1 MHKKVSLSQ
10 LTATS
15 RTDNISLL
23 QEWIFQTLEKVTSLQ
38 VNYRPTRA
46 EINLDALEANY
57 KAFRQ
62 ALPEGMKLL
71 ACVKA
76 NAYGHGAVQVA
87 KEMERLGADY
97 LSVAFLDEA
106 LELRQAGVRMPI
118 LVLGYVPPHGVRTA
132 WENDVTITLFSDEVL
147 EAIQE
152 LSSSGIRGK
161 LKVHIKVDSGMGRLG
176 LLPGEKLMQFI
187 RDTMAVPHVEV
198 EGMFTHF
205 ATADEEDKTYTLEQY
220 RRFQGA
226 CEALRDHG
234 YQIPIIHTGN
244 SAVAV
249 DMPQI
254 SCDMVRIGI
263 SIYGLY
269 PSAEVGQ
276 SKVKLS
282 PVLTL
287 KTQVVFVK
295 TLPAHSGISYGIRY
309 TTVSEER
316 IGTLPIGYAD
326 GYSRMLTGKAQVL
339 IRGRRVPVVGTICM
353 DQCMVS
359 LQSFAGMA
367 EEIQAGEEV
376 VLIGSQDGETIAAD
390 ELASALGTI
399 HYEIICMLAHRIPR
413 FYMRSGSVELVV
425 NPLLE
430 SRLS

>member
-1 MHKKVSLSQ
+1 M
-10 LTATS
+10 
-15 RTDNISLL
+15 D
-23 QEWIFQTLEKVTSLQ
+23 FQTLEKVTSLQ
-38 VNYRPTRA
+38 VNYRPTQVQ
-46 EINLDALEANY
+46 IDLDALQANY
-57 KAFRQ
+57 LAFRQ

-87 KEMERLGADY
+87 KEMQRLGADY

-106 LELRQAGVRMPI
+106 LELRQAGISLPI
-118 LVLGYVPPHGVRTA
+118 LVLGYVPVHGIQAA
-132 WENDVTITLFSDEVL
+132 WENDVTIALFSEEVL
-147 EAIQE
+147 SAIRE
-152 LSSSGIRGK
+152 MDASKFAGK

-176 LLPGEKLMQFI
+176 LLPGEKLTRFVG
-187 RDTMAVPHVEV
+187 DVMAVPHVEV
-198 EGMFTHF
+198 EGLFTHY

-226 CEALRDHG
+226 CEALREQG
-234 YQIPIIHTGN
+234 YEIPIIHTGN

-263 SIYGLY
+263 SLYGLY
-269 PSAEVGQ
+269 PSAEVEQ
-276 SKVKLS
+276 TKVKLS

-295 TLPAHSGISYGIRY
+295 KLPPHSGISYGIRY
-309 TTVSEER
+309 TTEAEEL

-359 LQSFAGMA
+359 LQTFAETA

-376 VLIGSQDGETIAAD
+376 VLIGQQGGETITAG
-390 ELASALGTI
+390 ELASELGTI

-413 FYMRSGSVELVV
+413 LYTRSGVPELRV
-425 NPLLE
+425 NPLVAA
-430 SRLS
+430 SSN